1 MEIISN
7 DTKEKILEI
16 ADRARNSIS
25 NFCSEEC
32 QAYCCRK
39 GYLVMKPDEVA
50 VVTHNKVVELTKEG
64 LLKQLPN
71 ENFSLHM
78 SKREH
83 GCTSLDKNNRC
94 TVYNNKKRPK
104 TCHDFP
110 IFIRGKQIFFS
121 PRCLA
126 VKQRKFYPFEKEF
139 LNIGCSFVEENPF
152 VTAEIYDIK

>member
-1 MEIISN
+1 MDI
-7 DTKEKILEI
+7 TKNKIDQKILEI

-39 GYLVMKPDEVA
+39 GYLVMKPDEVK
-50 VVTHNKVVELTKEG
+50 VVTHSKVAELINEG
-64 LLKQLPN
+64 LLKELPN

-78 SKREH
+78 SKREQ
-83 GCTSLDKNNRC
+83 GCTSLDNNNRC
-94 TVYNNKKRPK
+94 TIYTNPKRPK

-126 VKQRKFYPFEKEF
+126 VKQRKFFPYEKEF
-139 LNIGCSFVEENPF
+139 LKQGCSFVEENPF
-152 VTAEIYDIK
+152 VAAEIYDIK